1 MNTVSKYFFLTV
13 LTSILMLGTSSAQ
26 NKNALILKGHDFT
39 AEINAYT
46 GNFSIINTS
55 EPDLDL
61 STLLFTGPATSSYL
75 GFRIDGRNYLLSEL
89 RALCPLGISIGSQ
102 VDGVF
107 LGGVERDLHIEVAY
121 FIMDIKGSS
130 TFKTLGIA
138 VLMSNTSANQTRKV
152 GAKIML
158 DTDVGEYKNNP
169 LFHLPDGTKVDT
181 AFKLGASNI
190 APYIFAGEN
199 LKLASEPKGLY
210 IYPNLSENT
219 PSAVV
224 IGNWK
229 QLNNAD
235 WIPETI
241 DASFAGNSGIK
252 DAGVGLYFGE
262 YILGPA
268 QSVNFGTAVSVQ
280 ASPISPLLDEKALKN
295 GVFSEDRFEVN
306 EIFSSP
312 QEYTLFHS
320 NRRIVLPQDSS
331 ISNSIPARRG
341 AYRFTKPAH
350 SANEASKTTF
360 ETLYRDSVWGAL
372 LKLDINFDYQQKKYL
387 ESMDIS
393 IPEPYPD
400 PPARGIVGTNFFPL
414 NP

>member
-1 MNTVSKYFFLTV
+1 MKTVSKYFFFTV
-13 LTSILMLGTSSAQ
+13 LANILILGTSSAQ

-46 GNFSIINTS
+46 GNFSIINTA

-89 RALCPLGISIGSQ
+89 RAVCPLGISTGSQ

-107 LGGVERDLHIEVAY
+107 LGGIERDVHIEVAY

-130 TFKTLGIA
+130 KFKTLGIA

-190 APYIFAGEN
+190 APYIFVGEN
-199 LKLASEPKGLY
+199 LKLTSEPKGLY
-210 IYPNLSENT
+210 IYPNLSENI
-219 PSAVV
+219 PRAVV

-229 QLNNAD
+229 QLNNTD

-241 DASFAGNSGIK
+241 DASFAGNNGIK
-252 DAGVGLYFGE
+252 DAGVALYFGE
-262 YILGPA
+262 YILGPS
-268 QSVNFGTAVSVQ
+268 QSLNFGAAVSVEE
-280 ASPISPLLDEKALKN
+280 SPINPLLDEKALKN

-306 EIFSSP
+306 DIFSNP
-312 QEYTLFHS
+312 QDYTLLYS
-320 NRRIVLPQDSS
+320 NRVMVFPQD
-331 ISNSIPARRG
+331 NLPTNPIPARKG
-341 AYRFTKPAH
+341 TYRMTKPIN
-350 SANEASKTTF
+350 SGNDASKTSF
-360 ETLYRDSVWGAL
+360 ETLYRDSVWGSL

-393 IPEPYPD
+393 NPEPYRD
-400 PPARGIVGTNFFPL
+400 PPARGIVGTNLFPL

>member
-1 MNTVSKYFFLTV
+1 MNIVNKRFFLTV
-13 LTSILMLGTSSAQ
+13 LSSILMLGTSSAQ

-39 AEINAYT
+39 AEVNPYT
-46 GNFSIINTS
+46 GNFSIINTA

-61 STLLFTGPATSSYL
+61 STLLFTGPATSSHL
-75 GFRIDGRNYLLSEL
+75 GFRIDGRNYLLSDL
-89 RALCPLGISIGSQ
+89 RVLCPLGISVGSQ

-138 VLMSNTSANQTRKV
+138 VLMSNISANQTRKA

-190 APYIFAGEN
+190 APYIFVGEN
-199 LKLASEPKGLY
+199 LKLTSEPKGLY
-210 IYPNLSENT
+210 IYPNLSENA

-229 QLNNAD
+229 QLNDAG

-241 DASFAGNSGIK
+241 DASFAGNNDIK

-262 YILGPA
+262 YTLAPS
-268 QSVNFGTAVSVQ
+268 QSVNFGAAVSVQ
-280 ASPISPLLDEKALKN
+280 ASPINPLLDEKALKN

-306 EIFSSP
+306 DIFSNP

-320 NRRIVLPQDSS
+320 NRRVVIPQERST
-331 ISNSIPARRG
+331 SNPIPARRG
-341 AYRFTKPAH
+341 AYRMTKPAY
-350 SANEASKTTF
+350 SANETTKSSF

-387 ESMDIS
+387 ESMNIS
-393 IPEPYPD
+393 IPKPYLD
-400 PPARGIVGTNFFPL
+400 PPPQGIVGTNLFPL